1 MERKRIRLFPVWNR
15 SLQTMAI
22 CNTFGYHQR
31 FFFIGSI
38 YVQKKSLKC
47 WKMRSSQVTLISL
60 NVSAWKVKH
69 ARYCSRKVSIRIV
82 RFWQYRIDCKS
93 LHFHWLRWIRDNLLC
108 TFKNHKPERHDANV
122 PSFSKWW
129 PWCKFAR
136 FPRKILRWSYSTRLL
151 CG

>member
-1 MERKRIRLFPVWNR
+1 MYISKSIYIIAIKLIWFDGKEENQIISSMEQVAADDGNLHH
-15 SLQTMAI
+15 
-22 CNTFGYHQR
+22 GYHQR

-38 YVQKKSLKC
+38 YLQKKSLKC
-47 WKMRSSQVTLISL
+47 WKVRSSQVTLISL

-122 PSFSKWW
+122 PSF
-129 PWCKFAR
+129 
-136 FPRKILRWSYSTRLL
+136 
-151 CG
+151 